1 MNSKNNSKQITL
13 MATLK
18 YHFGSINCLILLKNG
33 NFATCSNDKTIKIFN
48 SITFELE
55 ETIKEVKKISYIY
68 QLKNED
74 LISLNYDTFNF
85 YSINNNKYLLNYTIY
100 DIKLEKVLE
109 ASNDELICLSHN
121 LDAIIFYKL
130 NSNKKYEKYFE
141 LKEDFNI
148 AGIIILNNEE
158 IAYSTNLENII
169 FYNYID
175 KYKIK
180 EIENLIGV
188 LYKIDNNLLVINNN
202 INFIDIK
209 THNIYKSCFFNDLF
223 CTVMLQTS
231 NKNIIITGEPKGNLQ
246 IWEYNNN
253 NFKLIT
259 HIINAHKGWI
269 PYIIQL
275 NNGYIITCSLNDT
288 FIKVW
293 I

>member
-1 MNSKNNSKQITL
+1 MNSKNNCKQITL

-121 LDAIIFYKL
+121 LDGIIFYKL

-202 INFIDIK
+202 INFIDLK

-223 CTVMLQTS
+223 CTVMLQTN
-231 NKNIIITGEPKGNLQ
+231 NKNIILTGEPKGNLQ

>member
-1 MNSKNNSKQITL
+1 MNSKNNCKQITL
-13 MATLK
+13 MTTLK

-202 INFIDIK
+202 INFIDLK

-223 CTVMLQTS
+223 CTVMLQTN

>member
-1 MNSKNNSKQITL
+1 MNSKNNCKQITL

-202 INFIDIK
+202 INFIDLK

-223 CTVMLQTS
+223 CTVMLQTN

>member
-1 MNSKNNSKQITL
+1 MNSKNNCKQITL

-121 LDAIIFYKL
+121 LDGIIFYKL

-202 INFIDIK
+202 INFIDLK
-209 THNIYKSCFFNDLF
+209 THNFYKSCFFNDLF
-223 CTVMLQTS
+223 CTVMLQTN
-231 NKNIIITGEPKGNLQ
+231 NKNIILTGEPKGNLQ

>member
-1 MNSKNNSKQITL
+1 MNSKNNCKQITL

-202 INFIDIK
+202 INFIDLK

-223 CTVMLQTS
+223 CTVMLQTN

-288 FIKVW
+288 FIKIW

>member
-1 MNSKNNSKQITL
+1 MNSKNNCKQITL

-121 LDAIIFYKL
+121 LDGIIFYKL

-202 INFIDIK
+202 INFIDLK

-223 CTVMLQTS
+223 CTVMLQTN

>member
-18 YHFGSINCLILLKNG
+18 SHYGSINCLILLKNG

-48 SITFELE
+48 SITFTIE

-74 LISLNYDTFNF
+74 LISLNYDTFNL

-100 DIKLEKVLE
+100 DIKLEKIFE
-109 ASNDELICLSHN
+109 SSNDELICLSHS
-121 LDAIIFYKL
+121 LDSINFYNL
-130 NSNKKYEKYFE
+130 NSEKKYEKNFE

-148 AGIIILNNEE
+148 AEFIILNNEE
-158 IAYSTNLENII
+158 IVYSTNLENII

-175 KYKIK
+175 KFKIK
-180 EIENLIGV
+180 EIENISGI

-209 THNIYKSCFFNDLF
+209 THNIYKTCFFNELF
-223 CTVMLQTS
+223 CTVMLQLKC
-231 NKNIIITGEPKGNLQ
+231 KNIFITGEQEGNLQ
-246 IWEYNNN
+246 LWEYNNN
-253 NFKLIT
+253 NFKLIS
-259 HIINAHKGWI
+259 HITNAHKGWI

-275 NNGYIITCSLNDT
+275 KNGYIITCSLNDT
-288 FIKVW
+288 FIKIW